1 MVVSYELLT
10 VYLKAGNFVNEDCF
24 DLLLHFTVNCCTVNQ
39 YLLYLSLEVV
49 IDVGRSSTPMCNTT
63 PQGSCHITCYLGNV
77 TLKEKSMQHFPK

>member
-24 DLLLHFTVNCCTVNQ
+24 DLLTVNCGTVNQ

-49 IDVGRSSTPMCNTT
+49 IDVGHSSTPMCNTT
-63 PQGSCHITCYLGNV
+63 PQDSCHITCYLGNV
-77 TLKEKSMQHFPK
+77 TLKEKSMQHFFK